1 MHEAHRQGLIVNL
14 PPERQ
19 IQDYKGGYV
28 QTPTPQVVTSYEEK
42 GQKFAAT
49 HACLDF
55 KSLYPSLMCQFVL
68 CFSHFV
74 GGIPY
79 ERLVDAYKIV
89 SLTEQGEKLL
99 KRAQR
104 IEGCLVESIE
114 KARFVQVE
122 KNRKLLEDIT
132 KELVAFYQE
141 AFDIA
146 SERLQDHY
154 FYTVAEENLEHA
166 NELQDTKE
174 LEVPLDLHLPCFRNK
189 EGGILPTLIGRYMN
203 MRLDYKK
210 KMKGAYKKAQQS
222 EDPDEKA
229 RWMTEHAHWNSAQLA
244 VKVMVNS
251 LYGFTGVRPPKAQL
265 PLVALAAYTTCAG
278 RWSIKESQKISI
290 CNHSI
295 NVDYKD
301 ITLKVN
307 VSFDS
312 IDLM

>member
-1 MHEAHRQGLIVNL
+1 M

-19 IQDYKGGYV
+19 IQEYKGGYV
-28 QTPTPQVVTSYEEK
+28 QTPTPQVVTSYEENGK
-42 GQKFAAT
+42 KYAAT
-49 HACLDF
+49 HGCLDF
-55 KSLYPSLMCQFVL
+55 KSLYPSLMCQFSL

-74 GGIPY
+74 GGLPY
-79 ERLVDAYKIV
+79 ERLVDAYEIV
-89 SLTEQGEKLL
+89 NLTEQGEKLL
-99 KRAQR
+99 KKAQR

-122 KNRKLLEDIT
+122 KNRNLLEDLT
-132 KELVAFYQE
+132 KELVEVFQK
-141 AFDIA
+141 AFDLA

-154 FYTVAEENLEHA
+154 FYKVAEENLENA
-166 NELQDTKE
+166 KELQDVQE
-174 LEVPLDLHLPCFRNK
+174 LEAPLELHLPCFRNE
-189 EGGILPTLIGRYMN
+189 EGGILPTLIGRYMKE
-203 MRLDYKK
+203 RSKYKK
-210 KMKGAYKKAQQS
+210 KMKEAYKKAQQA

-229 RWMTEHAHWNSAQLA
+229 RWMTEYAHCNSAQLA

-295 NVDYKD
+295 DVDYKGT
-301 ITLKVN
+301 TLKVN
-307 VSFDS
+307 F
-312 IDLM
+312 LF